1 MNHCKKLKQLDLTR
15 VEISSSNMDTV
26 IKNGNNLE
34 IMSITDPI
42 IDCSDEIGEFEEVQQ
57 FTNLTKLSLEG
68 LWSSAY
74 YSELAKVCFFLEDL
88 MLLKIHFYE
97 ETSIESTSPLTVFI
111 KNSRHTLKF
120 LKISECEFND
130 CENFL
135 LDLGNCKNLEKLN
148 INDMKGTLTGQYILK
163 FVSAISNLKNLT
175 ELEIRVCPE
184 DVKRLFN
191 SGCMK
196 NLIKIT
202 LYNSGQGSSKIT
214 NEVIKAI
221 DIGSPNVK
229 DLGLYLFS
237 EIEFENERI
246 VFCKTCGSHGIYHL
260 KNQNTCSNTHKILE
274 VRNENEVK
282 EKENSKKRKL
292 PMKLSKQM

>member
-1 MNHCKKLKQLDLTR
+1 
-15 VEISSSNMDTV
+15 
-26 IKNGNNLE
+26 
-34 IMSITDPI
+34 MSITDPI